1 MTREQILEAVHKS
14 VRSQDSRLLGCG
26 IDDIT
31 RFAEHIAKLAVEQER
46 EQCAVECD
54 YYSGQSSNPMNFA
67 ENCAKAIRARSG
79 ECT

>member
-1 MTREQILEAVHKS
+1 MKREQILEAVHKS

-46 EQCAVECD
+46 EA
-54 YYSGQSSNPMNFA
+54 
-67 ENCAKAIRARSG
+67 CAKLCDTMTLGLGDSCAEAIRARSG
-79 ECT
+79 I